1 MSEYFCSL
9 PTDFL
14 APASQNTFKAKIDSF
29 CEIGGAFGSSWLS
42 VLSFKNCFHK
52 DADSFR
58 LGVLVVGLKY
68 HKQTSFLGRL
78 SSNFFLFLS
87 FLNCLCSLEMLR
99 YFFPSKRVI

>member
-42 VLSFKNCFHK
+42 VLSYKNCFHK

-78 SSNFFLFLS
+78 SFLLIFSFFKLSKLSLFFRDAQILLS
-87 FLNCLCSLEMLR
+87 
-99 YFFPSKRVI
+99 